1 MQTLMECCQLS
12 AAQRDAATL
21 LPASTGSGW
30 VVLLSDKGAGR
41 SCPRAP
47 PPAGGD
53 GRAKRACNSGS
64 RAPARLCPTLTTD
77 ADAEAKVGRVV
88 RASPGGQEAGFPGKE
103 QRGGEAFGVLVTT
116 SVLS

>member
-1 MQTLMECCQLS
+1 M
-12 AAQRDAATL
+12 
-21 LPASTGSGW
+21 PANPIPVPRPRLVGT
-30 VVLLSDKGAGR
+30 AGP
-41 SCPRAP
+41 SVP
-47 PPAGGD
+47 
-53 GRAKRACNSGS
+53 
-64 RAPARLCPTLTTD
+64 APAPLCPTLTTD